1 MKSNKRTSSRIFRA
15 AALAVVLTFSASFA
29 SVETSAQKNSPVQ
42 TGQFEDWNGFLDY
55 INIRKAFDFDDYSKI
70 LIMPFDVKAVVLPDK
85 SDNTYQP
92 MVDVLGRLQEYAA
105 EYLRKPLKKAPVSI
119 SAAKTLLPEPKT
131 LAFKMKID
139 EFDPG
144 NRALRAWVGFGAG
157 RAAVQI
163 SGDVVD
169 AATGEVLLSFRQRR
183 LSAMDLSSHEKTLLE
198 LLKEIDQDLGKMLL
212 KFR

>member
-1 MKSNKRTSSRIFRA
+1 MKSNKRIFSRIFRVI
-15 AALAVVLTFSASFA
+15 ALVLVLSFSASFA
-29 SVETSAQKNSPVQ
+29 SVEASAQKKSSIK
-42 TGQFEDWNGFLDY
+42 TGTFKDWNGIDH
-55 INIRKAFDFDDYSKI
+55 INIRKIFDFDDYSKI
-70 LIMPFDVKAVVLPDK
+70 LIMPVDVSAVVLPDQ

-92 MVDVLGRLQEYAA
+92 MVDVLNSLQEYAA
-105 EYLRKPLKKAPVSI
+105 DYLRKPLKKTPVSI

-131 LAFKMKID
+131 LAFNMKID

-169 AATGEVLLSFRQRR
+169 AATGEVLLSFSQRR
-183 LSAMDLSSHEKTLLE
+183 LSAMDLASHEKVLLE
-198 LLKEIDQDLGKMLL
+198 LLKEIDSDLAKMLL